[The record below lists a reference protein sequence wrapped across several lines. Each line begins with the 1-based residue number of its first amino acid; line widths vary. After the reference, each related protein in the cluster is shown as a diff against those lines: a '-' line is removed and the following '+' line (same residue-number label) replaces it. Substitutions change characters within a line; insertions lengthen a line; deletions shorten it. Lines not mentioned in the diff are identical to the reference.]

1 MLRRMPGAFD
11 HGMVL
16 FLVLLFPIRA
26 WSFGFRRLARA
37 APGDVPRVRASL
49 YREAIAL
56 QWGLTAI
63 VVVAWFAL
71 GRSAFDLGLA
81 PRFGAWAESLPR
93 GLAAAFPWWLVVP
106 AAAVAIAA
114 ALLMAGRSARRSA
127 ESLAAVREQLREFE
141 RLMPTNARE
150 WRVFLALSLTAG
162 LCEELLFRGYLQ
174 WYVGSW
180 LEAWPAAL
188 VVSAL
193 FGLGHLYQGPRG
205 ILKTGMAGLFFAA
218 VTLFAGSIWPAA
230 ALHALLDAHSGHLA
244 WHAIER
250 AREPSP
256 SPADHVVG
264 DEA

>member
-1 MLRRMPGAFD
+1 MPGAFD
-11 HGMVL
+11 HGLVL

-56 QWGLTAI
+56 QWGLAAI
-63 VVVAWFAL
+63 VLIAWFAF

-81 PRFGAWAESLPR
+81 PRFGAWAEPLPR
-93 GLAAAFPWWLVVP
+93 NLATAFPWWLIVP
-106 AAAVAIAA
+106 AATVAVAL
-114 ALLMAGRSARRSA
+114 ALLAAGRSARRSD
-127 ESLAAVREQLREFE
+127 ESLAAVREQLREVE
-141 RLMPTNARE
+141 RLMPTNAGE
-150 WRVFLALSLTAG
+150 WRMFLALSLTAG

-180 LEAWPAAL
+180 LDAWTAA
-188 VVSAL
+188 VVVGAL

-205 ILKTGMAGLFFAA
+205 VLKTGIAGFVFAT
-218 VTLFAGSIWPAA
+218 VTLLAGSIWPAA

-250 AREPSP
+250 ARTAPPPPTLEAA
-256 SPADHVVG
+256 PAG